1 MIVKTPFRQTLFLYS
16 YILLLL
22 VMLVLPFFS
31 VEEYS
36 ILRNTTSHLGAQGA
50 PNAWIMNTVFILLGT
65 TCMWKGVPAFRRY
78 PFQQVVLIFFGL
90 SLVATGF
97 FQHKPIVAGIPFN
110 AFEDQMHSLFASVV
124 GFSFT
129 VFAMSLIWIESER
142 NRKLQA
148 FGMALLAMILSILI
162 FNLSDYAGIWQRV
175 MFASSFGWMIML
187 FQRRSE
193 KG

>member
-1 MIVKTPFRQTLFLYS
+1 MNTKTPFRHTLFFYVYL
-16 YILLLL
+16 LLLL

-31 VEEYS
+31 VEEYL

-50 PNAWIMNTVFILLGT
+50 PNAWIMNAIFVLLGT
-65 TCMWKGVPAFRRY
+65 TCMWRGVPAFRRT
-78 PFQQVVLIFFGL
+78 PFQQVLLVIFGL

-97 FQHKPIVAGIPFN
+97 FQHKPIVAGIPYD
-110 AFEDQMHSLFASVV
+110 AFEDQLHSVFASVV

-129 VFAMSLIWIESER
+129 VFATSLIWIESER
-142 NRKLQA
+142 KRKLQA
-148 FGMALLAMILSILI
+148 FGMALLAMILSLLI
-162 FNLSDYAGIWQRV
+162 FNLPEFAGIWQRV
-175 MFASSFGWMIML
+175 MFAASFGWMLLL